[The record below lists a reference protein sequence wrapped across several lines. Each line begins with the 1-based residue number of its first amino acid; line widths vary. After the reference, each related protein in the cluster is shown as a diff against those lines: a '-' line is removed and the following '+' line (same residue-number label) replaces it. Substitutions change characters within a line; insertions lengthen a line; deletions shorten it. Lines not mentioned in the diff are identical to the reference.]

1 MMIRCLKSRLFL
13 QATLPVFTTF
23 NLFLQRDDPQ
33 IYILYRQMQ
42 CLLKKLLSQFVKP
55 SVIEEHKDC
64 LTEVVYADPANH
76 LHTSQ
81 MFIHLTTASQIR
93 KDWMMETTPCKE
105 VSFFCY
111 SILYISCCICSTVFS
126 FS

>member
-1 MMIRCLKSRLFL
+1 MFFASRAYFFASRAYFRSEDIAEARFVRLRKLYDDPMFEIQLLFF
-13 QATLPVFTTF
+13 QASLPVFTTF

-64 LTEVVYADPANH
+64 LTEVV
-76 LHTSQ
+76 L
-81 MFIHLTTASQIR
+81 
-93 KDWMMETTPCKE
+93 C
-105 VSFFCY
+105 
-111 SILYISCCICSTVFS
+111 
-126 FS
+126 